1 MLRLS
6 EAGLHLEPGS
16 RAAGFLT
23 FEAAA
28 HAPVRI
34 PVVAVQGRQSGPTL
48 WVQASL
54 HGDEVDGVVAVLR
67 WIERASFADLRGA
80 VLAVPVLNMPAFL
93 AGTAA
98 HPADGVNLN
107 RAFGSAGDT
116 WTERFA
122 SWLLPIIAGHAD
134 AFVDLHGGGRD
145 LEVEHF
151 AFCDAA
157 HKPSRELAAAS
168 GVRYVCTAPAGHA
181 GALYRVLAGEGIPAV
196 LVEAG
201 GGTAWREDAVR
212 LHQRAVDNVLGAL
225 GMIERPSPAAPQPPP
240 PLIERTVELHA
251 RDEAAVVR
259 HAAVGA
265 VVALGETVVE
275 LRTLTGE
282 AGPSISSPLPSA
294 VLLSVAATARLR
306 PGGSACLLGE
316 LAS

>member
-1 MLRLS
+1 MRLS
-6 EAGLHLEPGS
+6 EAGLHVEPGS

-23 FEAAA
+23 FETAA

-34 PVVAVQGRQSGPTL
+34 PVVAVQGRRPGPTL
-48 WVQASL
+48 WVQAGL

-67 WIERASFADLRGA
+67 WLESATPAELCGA
-80 VLAVPVLNMPAFL
+80 VIAVPVLNMPAFL
-93 AGTAA
+93 AGAAA
-98 HPADGVNLN
+98 HSADGVNLN
-107 RAFGSAGDT
+107 RAFRSAGDT

-122 SWLLPIIAGHAD
+122 SWLLPIIVRRAD

-145 LEVEHF
+145 LEVEYF

-157 HKPSRELAAAS
+157 HERSRGLAAAS

-201 GGTAWREDAVR
+201 GGTTWREDAVG
-212 LHQRAVDNVLGAL
+212 LHLCALDNVLAAL
-225 GMIERPSPAAPQPPP
+225 GMVGRPGPPASRPAV
-240 PLIERTVELHA
+240 PLIERTAELRA
-251 RDEAAVVR
+251 QYEGVVVS
-259 HAAVGA
+259 HAAAGA
-265 VVALGETVVE
+265 VVSLGETVVE

-282 AGPSISSPLPSA
+282 ARPDLSSPLPSA
-294 VLLSVAATARLR
+294 VVLSVVASAMLR
-306 PGGSACLLGE
+306 PGGYACLLGE

>member
-1 MLRLS
+1 LRLA
-6 EAGLHLEPGS
+6 EAGLHVEPGS

-23 FEAAA
+23 FETAP

-34 PVVAVQGRQSGPTL
+34 PVIAVRGHRSGPTL
-48 WVQASL
+48 WVQAGL
-54 HGDEVDGVVAVLR
+54 HGDEVDGVVAVFR
-67 WIERASFADLRGA
+67 WLESATLAELRGA
-80 VLAVPVLNMPAFL
+80 VIAVPVLNMPAFL

-107 RAFGSAGDT
+107 RAFRSAGDT

-122 SWLLPIIAGHAD
+122 SWLLPVIERHAD
-134 AFVDLHGGGRD
+134 AFVDLHGGGRH

-157 HKPSRELAAAS
+157 HERSRGLAAAS

-201 GGTAWREDAVR
+201 GGMGWREDAVR
-212 LHQRAVDNVLGAL
+212 LHLCALDNVLAAL
-225 GMIERPSPAAPQPPP
+225 GMVKRPGEPARRSAA
-240 PLIERTVELHA
+240 PLIERTAELRA
-251 RDEAAVVR
+251 QDEGVVLSRAA
-259 HAAVGA
+259 AGA

-275 LRTLTGE
+275 LRTLTGDVRP
-282 AGPSISSPLPSA
+282 GISSPLPSA
-294 VLLSVAATARLR
+294 VVLSVATSAMLR
-306 PGGSACLLGE
+306 PGGYACLLGE
-316 LAS
+316 VAS